1 MAVNKTAG
9 VTKVKAGSA
18 SKKAAGLK
26 KAAPTKAKTS
36 RRPLPRRPK
45 PTLASEKT
53 AIKEGARPRRLRAP
67 S

>member
-9 VTKVKAGSA
+9 VTKVKVGSA

-26 KAAPTKAKTS
+26 KAAPTKAKPSTRFQEGEAHARVQENCHQED
-36 RRPLPRRPK
+36 RRPRRP
-45 PTLASEKT
+45 
-53 AIKEGARPRRLRAP
+53 RAP